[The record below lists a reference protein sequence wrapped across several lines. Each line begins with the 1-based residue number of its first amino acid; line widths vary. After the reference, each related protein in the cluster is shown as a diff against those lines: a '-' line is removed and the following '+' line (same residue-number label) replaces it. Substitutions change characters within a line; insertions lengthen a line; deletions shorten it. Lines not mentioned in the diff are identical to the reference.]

1 MENVVDRGI
10 FVLTVAAQILGVP
23 AEYGQLK
30 FTSPSGNN
38 ELGILRAA
46 KDLGLKSKIVETKKP
61 MLSLPCKLLLKIFAI
76 I

>member
-1 MENVVDRGI
+1 MQQEMNKGL
-10 FVLTVAAQILGVP
+10 FVLAVAAQILGVP

>member
-1 MENVVDRGI
+1 MQQEMNKGI
-10 FVLTVAAQILGVP
+10 FALTVAAQILGVP

-61 MLSLPCKLLLKIFAI
+61 MFSLPCKLLLKIFAI